1 MSQRTGTVHR
11 ILTALSAKM
20 TGKKT
25 SILSQEGRVKKG
37 VVEPAFADGRRR
49 LVKQLGILMVGL
61 SVLKVQVA
69 EAVYKLI
76 KNVRLWR
83 SPDKTRLVFDVSD
96 AVEHN
101 KFHLSNPSRLVI
113 DVDGARLS
121 GSFNGLQLKGTPIQK
136 IRHGS
141 RNQNDLR
148 IVLDLSEKV
157 ASESFL
163 LKPNATY
170 GHRLVVDLFD
180 DEGRKPKPVVKQKP
194 VGFRNIV
201 VAIDAGHGG
210 EDPGAIA
217 YGGGYEKHVTLA
229 IAKELAALLNRT
241 KGFKPVLVRTGDYYV
256 DLRRRTQ
263 IARENNADL
272 FISIHADG
280 FKDRRARGASVY
292 ALSRRG
298 ATSETARWLAQKEN
312 AADQIGGEGG
322 ISLNDKDDV
331 LAGVLLDLSMTSTLS
346 SSLEVGN
353 KVLGNM
359 GGVNRLHKK
368 NVEQAGFMVL
378 KSPDIPSIL
387 VETGFITNPEEAR
400 KLKSRSHQKAMAKAI
415 FSGATSW
422 FYQKPPPDT
431 HIAKWK
437 HEGTLVTRPSRYQI
451 KAGDTL
457 SEIANQ
463 FDINMNDLKRVNRLS
478 SANNIR
484 VGQILVIPN

>member
-1 MSQRTGTVHR
+1 MSQRTGIVRR
-11 ILTALSAKM
+11 ILKTLSAIF
-20 TGKKT
+20 TGKKD
-25 SILSQEGRVKKG
+25 SAGLYEEQVGKG
-37 VVEPAFADGRRR
+37 GVEPVFADNRRR
-49 LVKQLGILMVGL
+49 FVKQLGILVVGFY
-61 SVLKVQVA
+61 VLKAQVA

-121 GSFNGLQLKGTPIQK
+121 GTFSGLQLKGTPIQK

-141 RNQNDLR
+141 RNQKDLR

-180 DEGRKPKPVVKQKP
+180 DESRKPKPVVKQKP
-194 VGFRNIV
+194 VGFRDIV

-229 IAKELAALLNRT
+229 IAKELAALLSRE
-241 KGFKPVLVRTGDYYV
+241 KGFRPVLVRTGDYYI

-263 IARENNADL
+263 IARDSKADL

-280 FKDRRARGASVY
+280 FKDLRAKGASVF
-292 ALSRRG
+292 ALSRSG

-312 AADQIGGEGG
+312 ASDQIGGEGG
-322 ISLNDKDDV
+322 ISLGDKDDV

-353 KVLGNM
+353 KVLANI
-359 GGVNRLHKK
+359 GGINRLHKK
-368 NVEQAGFMVL
+368 QVEQAGFVVL

-400 KLKSRSHQKAMAKAI
+400 KLKSSNHQKMVAKAI
-415 FSGATSW
+415 FNGAKSW
-422 FYQKPPPDT
+422 FYKKPPPDT
-431 HIAKWK
+431 LVAKWK
-437 HEGTLVTRPSRYQI
+437 QDGTLKARPSRYVI
-451 KAGDTL
+451 KPGDTL
-457 SEIANQ
+457 SEIADQ
-463 FDINMNDLKRVNRLS
+463 FDISMNDLRRANRLS

-484 VGQILVIPN
+484 VGQVLVIPN

>member
-1 MSQRTGTVHR
+1 MSQRTGIVRRVLARLSIRHR
-11 ILTALSAKM
+11 TATPTRKRAASCR
-20 TGKKT
+20 
-25 SILSQEGRVKKG
+25 E
-37 VVEPAFADGRRR
+37 VEPLFSGGRRR
-49 LVKQLGILMVGL
+49 FVRQLGILAVGL
-61 SVLKVQVA
+61 AALKVQVA

-96 AVEHN
+96 AVEHH

-121 GSFNGLQLKGTPIQK
+121 GSFSGLQLKDTPIQK
-136 IRHGS
+136 IRHGA
-141 RNQNDLR
+141 RNKNDLR
-148 IVLDLSEKV
+148 IVLDLSAKV
-157 ASESFL
+157 SSESFL

-180 DEGRKPKPVVKQKP
+180 DKRRKPQPVVRQKP
-194 VGFRNIV
+194 AGYRDII

-217 YGGGYEKHVTLA
+217 YGGGYEKQVTLA
-229 IAKELAALLNRT
+229 IAKELATLLSKE
-241 KGFKPVLVRTGDYYV
+241 KGFRPVLVRTGDYYI

-263 IARENNADL
+263 IARDNKADL

-280 FKDRRARGASVY
+280 FKDRRANGASVY

-312 AADQIGGEGG
+312 ASDQIGGEGG
-322 ISLNDKDDV
+322 ISLGDKDDV

-353 KVLGNM
+353 KVLANM
-359 GGVNRLHKK
+359 GGINRLHKK
-368 NVEQAGFMVL
+368 QVEQAGFVVL

-387 VETGFITNPEEAR
+387 IETGFITNPGEAR
-400 KLKSRSHQKAMAKAI
+400 KLKSSSHQKAMAKAI
-415 FSGATSW
+415 FNGAKSW
-422 FYQKPPPDT
+422 FYKKPPPDT
-431 HIAKWK
+431 LVAKWK
-437 HEGTLVTRPSRYQI
+437 QEGTLNTRPSRYVI
-451 KAGDTL
+451 KPGDTL
-457 SEIANQ
+457 SEIADQ
-463 FDINMNDLKRVNRLS
+463 FDISMNDLKRANRLS
-478 SANNIR
+478 SANTIR
-484 VGQILVIPN
+484 VGQVLQIPD

>member
-1 MSQRTGTVHR
+1 MSQRTGIVR
-11 ILTALSAKM
+11 RVLARLSRRQRTATPTRKRA
-20 TGKKT
+20 T
-25 SILSQEGRVKKG
+25 SGTE
-37 VVEPAFADGRRR
+37 VEPVFSGGRRR
-49 LVKQLGILMVGL
+49 FVRQLGILAVGL
-61 SVLKVQVA
+61 AALKVQVA

-96 AVEHN
+96 AVEHH

-121 GSFNGLQLKGTPIQK
+121 GSFSGLQLKDTPIQK
-136 IRHGS
+136 IRHGA
-141 RNQNDLR
+141 RNKNDLR
-148 IVLDLSEKV
+148 IVLDLSAKV
-157 ASESFL
+157 SSESFL

-180 DEGRKPKPVVKQKP
+180 DKSRKPQPVVRQKP
-194 VGFRNIV
+194 AGHRDII

-217 YGGGYEKHVTLA
+217 YGGGYEKQVTLA
-229 IAKELAALLNRT
+229 IAKELATLLSKEN
-241 KGFKPVLVRTGDYYV
+241 GFRPVLVRTGDYYI

-263 IARENNADL
+263 IARDNKADL

-280 FKDRRARGASVY
+280 FKDRRAKGASVY

-312 AADQIGGEGG
+312 ASDQIGGEGG
-322 ISLNDKDDV
+322 ISLGDKDDV

-353 KVLGNM
+353 KVLANM
-359 GGVNRLHKK
+359 GGINQLHKK
-368 NVEQAGFMVL
+368 QVEQAGFVVL

-387 VETGFITNPEEAR
+387 IETGFITNPEEAR

-415 FSGATSW
+415 FNGTKSW
-422 FYQKPPPDT
+422 FYKKPPPDT
-431 HIAKWK
+431 LVAKWK
-437 HEGTLVTRPSRYQI
+437 QEGTLNTRPSRYVI
-451 KAGDTL
+451 KPGDTL
-457 SEIANQ
+457 SEIANR
-463 FDINMNDLKRVNRLS
+463 FEISMNDLRRANRLS
-478 SANNIR
+478 SANTIR
-484 VGQILVIPN
+484 VGQVLQIPD